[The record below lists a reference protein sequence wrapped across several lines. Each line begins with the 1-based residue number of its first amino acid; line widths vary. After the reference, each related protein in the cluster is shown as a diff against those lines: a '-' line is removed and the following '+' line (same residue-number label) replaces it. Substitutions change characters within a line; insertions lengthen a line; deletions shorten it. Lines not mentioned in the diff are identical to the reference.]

1 MQKSKVEDGKLV
13 VYTDNGKITEGNVS
27 AQISGDFIVDAKLV
41 QSIMSEKLN
50 LPLYYEVWKKGTTK
64 DGRYIEFLEN
74 VNLINS
80 DEVME
85 QLIKK
90 HVDARKSAEAKYE
103 RVIEAINEF
112 NKSRRFYERKIN
124 TFYL

>member
-1 MQKSKVEDGKLV
+1 MQSLVVENGKLV

-41 QSIMSEKLN
+41 KSIMSEKLN

-64 DGRYIEFLEN
+64 DCRYIEYLEN
-74 VNLINS
+74 VSLINS
-80 DEVME
+80 DEVMN

-90 HVDARKSAEAKYE
+90 HVDARKAAEAKYE
-103 RVIEAINEF
+103 RVMEAINEF
-112 NKSRRFYERKIN
+112 NNSRRFYERKIN
-124 TFYL
+124 TLNL

>member
-1 MQKSKVEDGKLV
+1 MQKLTIENGKLV

-41 QSIMSEKLN
+41 KSIMSEKLN

-64 DGRYIEFLEN
+64 DCRYIEYLEN
-74 VNLINS
+74 VSLINS

-90 HVDARKSAEAKYE
+90 HVDARKAAEAKYE

>member
-1 MQKSKVEDGKLV
+1 MQSLVVENGKLV

-64 DGRYIEFLEN
+64 DCRYIEYLEN
-74 VNLINS
+74 VRLINS
-80 DEVME
+80 DEVMN

-90 HVDARKSAEAKYE
+90 HVDARKAAEVKYE

-112 NKSRRFYERKIN
+112 NNSRRFYERKID
-124 TFYL
+124 TFHL

>member
-1 MQKSKVEDGKLV
+1 MQKLTIENGKLV

-64 DGRYIEFLEN
+64 DCRYIEYLEN
-74 VNLINS
+74 VRLINS

-90 HVDARKSAEAKYE
+90 HVDARKIAEARYE
-103 RVIEAINEF
+103 RAMEAITKF
-112 NKSRRFYERKIN
+112 NNTRRFYERRIN
-124 TFYL
+124 TLNL

>member
-1 MQKSKVEDGKLV
+1 MQSLVVENGKLV

-27 AQISGDFIVDAKLV
+27 AQISGDFIVDAKFV
-41 QSIMSEKLN
+41 KYIMSEMLN
-50 LPLYYEVWKKGTTK
+50 LPLYYELWEKGTTK

-90 HVDARKSAEAKYE
+90 HVDARKAAEAKYE

>member
-1 MQKSKVEDGKLV
+1 MQSLVVENGKLV

-64 DGRYIEFLEN
+64 DCRYIEYLEN
-74 VNLINS
+74 VRLINS
-80 DEVME
+80 DEVMN

-90 HVDARKSAEAKYE
+90 HVDARKAAEVKYE

-112 NKSRRFYERKIN
+112 NNSRRFYERKIN

>member
-1 MQKSKVEDGKLV
+1 MQSLTVENGKLV

-41 QSIMSEKLN
+41 KSIMSDKLN

-64 DGRYIEFLEN
+64 DCRYIEFLEN
-74 VNLINS
+74 VSLINS
-80 DEVME
+80 DEAMK

-90 HVDARKSAEAKYE
+90 HVDARKAAEAKYE
-103 RVIEAINEF
+103 RVMEAINEF
-112 NKSRRFYERKIN
+112 NNSRRFYERKIN
-124 TFYL
+124 TSDL

>member
-1 MQKSKVEDGKLV
+1 MQSLVVENGKLV
-13 VYTDNGKITEGNVS
+13 VYTDNGKITEGNVY

-50 LPLYYEVWKKGTTK
+50 LPLYYELWKKGITK

-80 DEVME
+80 DEDMK

-90 HVDARKSAEAKYE
+90 HVDARKAAEAKYE
-103 RVIEAINEF
+103 RVMEAINEF
-112 NKSRRFYERKIN
+112 NNSRRFYERKID
-124 TFYL
+124 TFHL

>member
-1 MQKSKVEDGKLV
+1 MQSLVVENGKLV

-64 DGRYIEFLEN
+64 DCRYIEYLEN
-74 VNLINS
+74 VSLIHS

-90 HVDARKSAEAKYE
+90 HVDARKAAEAKYE

-112 NKSRRFYERKIN
+112 NNSRRFYERKIN

>member
-1 MQKSKVEDGKLV
+1 MQSLVVENGKLV

-27 AQISGDFIVDAKLV
+27 AQISGDFVVDAKLV
-41 QSIMSEKLN
+41 KSIMSEKLN

-64 DGRYIEFLEN
+64 DCRYIEYLEN
-74 VNLINS
+74 VSLINS

-85 QLIKK
+85 QLITK
-90 HVDARKSAEAKYE
+90 HVNARKAAEAKYE

>member
-1 MQKSKVEDGKLV
+1 MQSLVVENGKLV
-13 VYTDNGKITEGNVS
+13 VYTDNGRISGDNVS

-41 QSIMSEKLN
+41 KSIMSEKLN

-64 DGRYIEFLEN
+64 DCRYIEYLEN
-74 VNLINS
+74 VRLINS
-80 DEVME
+80 DEIME

-90 HVDARKSAEAKYE
+90 HVDARKAAEAKYE

>member
-1 MQKSKVEDGKLV
+1 MQSLVVENGKLV

-41 QSIMSEKLN
+41 KSIMSEKLN

-64 DGRYIEFLEN
+64 DCRYIEYLEN
-74 VNLINS
+74 VRLINS
-80 DEVME
+80 DEVMN

-90 HVDARKSAEAKYE
+90 HVDARKAAEAKYE

>member
-1 MQKSKVEDGKLV
+1 MQSLVVENGKLV

-64 DGRYIEFLEN
+64 DCRYIEYLEN
-74 VNLINS
+74 VSLIHS

-90 HVDARKSAEAKYE
+90 HVDARKAAEAKYE